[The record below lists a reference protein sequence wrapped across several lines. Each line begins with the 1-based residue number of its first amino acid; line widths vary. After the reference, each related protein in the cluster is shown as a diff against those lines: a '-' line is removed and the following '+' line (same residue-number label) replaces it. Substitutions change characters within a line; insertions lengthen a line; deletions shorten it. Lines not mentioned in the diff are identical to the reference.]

1 MYYFTYPYPVLFS
14 ISSIKIY
21 TYGLLIAL
29 GVLIS
34 TILAAK
40 KDKRVYDLAFY
51 AILFGLIGARLL
63 YIIENNIFLDFYK
76 FWDGG
81 LSWYG
86 ALIGGFLGAL
96 YYIKKNKL
104 DLWKYAN
111 KLSPYLAL
119 GIGIGRIGCFFNGC
133 CYGIKSNLPWAIY
146 YLGEFRHP
154 TQLYLSV
161 HGFLMFF
168 ILRKI
173 KNNQFAWFLILY
185 SLGRFLIDFFRVY
198 SARYYGLSL
207 SQIISI
213 PIFLIGIILLKRKVF
228 KGIIN

>member
-1 MYYFTYPYPVLFS
+1 VF
-14 ISSIKIY
+14 
-21 TYGLLIAL
+21 IAL

-34 TILAAK
+34 IILAAK

-51 AILFGLIGARLL
+51 AVLFSLIGARLF
-63 YIIENNIFLDFYK
+63 YVIENNAFLDFYK
-76 FWDGG
+76 FWNGG

-86 ALIGGFLGAL
+86 ALIGGFLGVL
-96 YYIKKNKL
+96 YYTKKNKL
-104 DLWKYAN
+104 DLWKYASE
-111 KLSPYLAL
+111 LSPYLAL

-133 CYGIKSNLPWAIY
+133 CYGIKSNLPWAVY
-146 YLGEFRHP
+146 YLGELRHP
-154 TQLYLSV
+154 TQLYLSA

-168 ILRKI
+168 TLRKI

-185 SLGRFLIDFFRVY
+185 AIGRFLIDFLRVY
-198 SARYYGLSL
+198 GTKYYGLAL

-213 PIFLIGIILLKRKVF
+213 FIFLIGIILLKRKVF